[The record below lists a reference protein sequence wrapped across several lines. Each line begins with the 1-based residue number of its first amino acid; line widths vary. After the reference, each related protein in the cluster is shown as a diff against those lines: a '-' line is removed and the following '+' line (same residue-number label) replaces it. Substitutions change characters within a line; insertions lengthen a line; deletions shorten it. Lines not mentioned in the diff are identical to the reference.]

1 MNRRISKP
9 PALLLALTLILSLLP
24 TALAAPAR
32 SESDPAES
40 NALRATGL
48 LPILPHGGKLPG
60 ETDKKDDD
68 TVRGALPAAYD
79 SRDYGYITPVRDQGS
94 YNTCWTFSTAA
105 ACEAYM
111 IKHGVEVG
119 DTGVAA
125 DQSLNLSEYHLAWYT
140 YTAAYDAEEMLTGD
154 NTAFLSSA
162 NTNFLDHGG
171 TGELVSYPLMR
182 WTGLAAETEP
192 ALMYSSAS
200 YNGLGADYAYQ
211 YNVAHVQSAKHFFG
225 ENIDEVKRHIM
236 EYGAGAM
243 GVRVSNQSGTAYHG
257 GVNTSNGTICW
268 KQNAVAYQDANF
280 YYADHDVTVVGW
292 DDNYPKENFNN
303 GYRPSQNG
311 AWIIKNSWGTGIG
324 VDGYFYV
331 SYEDSATRASYV
343 SFFTVEGVDNYD
355 HNYQYDGSANYSC
368 WEELSTG
375 DAIAQEFVAG
385 GSETLNA
392 VAIGMCGD
400 DTDYTLKIYT
410 DCTPGDPTAGV
421 LAHSQTGNIDY
432 WGYQTVPL
440 DSPVTL
446 SQGQRF
452 SVVFEFEGSDILP
465 LYDASYSENQ
475 YYNMQVTH
483 QPHPNTAY
491 LKRAADSAWTD
502 MSGDRNYRVKAYT
515 RDIPEEPVP
524 MSLSC
529 YALGSLYQ
537 TISGTAGDK
546 IHLPS
551 TAPAAEGWSFLG
563 WVAAPLEETVEKP
576 VFYKP
581 GASYKLT
588 ASVSAV
594 YALYLRAE
602 PIDAPVTYELVTA
615 VPSTWEGK
623 YVFTCM
629 NTTGSAE
636 YVMYGVAGDANIE
649 NTSSA
654 AAFASSGITR
664 NGTTLS
670 DVPERYVFEIAA
682 SGGGMSVRSVDK
694 NSWLASVQ
702 TGSTSTS
709 YYLYALNEYDAGKC
723 SWTFEKDDDAWYLK
737 NNNSGLVPYVGV
749 SGSTFAMTRYGGE
762 FKYYKQNPTETFY
775 YSTVGG
781 APEPTEP
788 IEIDTIRIYASLSI
802 GIELDASFSVRS
814 TDLSNYNSW
823 YIEVSKLDA
832 DGNVTASKRFGEGQE
847 GAVTGDDVYQARY
860 TDITAKEL
868 GVAFTASVH
877 AFDAVGREYVSKNI
891 VNSEPIF
898 TFRDYILGELT
909 KEGNSDSIRTLAAD
923 LMNYGAA
930 AQVYFEYDVEHPVN
944 ENLSIEA
951 QAALKHYATAGV
963 APATL
968 VNGTNGPNVYGSLS
982 IKNRI
987 VLTLTIRG
995 IGSPETVQI
1004 KIKEHDGEKVK
1015 EIIDTEKNGS
1025 VWQVQYSGLDA
1036 EDMRTLYDFVPVAD
1050 GEETGTPL
1058 TWSVEGYAR
1067 EARLNEDAT
1076 SAELDLF
1083 NALLHYVDAV
1093 DAVDF
1098 GS

>member
-200 YNGLGADYAYQ
+200 SNGLGADYAYQ

-654 AAFASSGITR
+654 RVCFGEVIPEVLHAFL
-664 NGTTLS
+664 TLRYVVHNMVQS
-670 DVPERYVFEIAA
+670 PTVIHIECRLGQFVCFVFVLSEGEHIRMRQAQVCHRPVPEIRRNLTRYIAA
-682 SGGGMSVRSVDK
+682 ETVDTDRVHPPVHRLQHLVAHILVLVVEFGDIGPIVLNHQVTEAVAIVPSVVLGPFAVRRRV
-694 NSWLASVQ
+694 
-702 TGSTSTS
+702 
-709 YYLYALNEYDAGKC
+709 
-723 SWTFEKDDDAWYLK
+723 
-737 NNNSGLVPYVGV
+737 VGYPV
-749 SGSTFAMTRYGGE
+749 E
-762 FKYYKQNPTETFY
+762 DHLEPLL
-775 YSTVGG
+775 VGG
-781 APEPTEP
+781 SQEM
-788 IEIDTIRIYASLSI
+788 L
-802 GIELDASFSVRS
+802 
-814 TDLSNYNSW
+814 
-823 YIEVSKLDA
+823 EV
-832 DGNVTASKRFGEGQE
+832 GTC
-847 GAVTGDDVYQARY
+847 T
-860 TDITAKEL
+860 EL
-868 GVAFTASVH
+868 GVDGAVVDDRVITA
-877 AFDAVGREYVSKNI
+877 E
-891 VNSEPIF
+891 
-898 TFRDYILGELT
+898 
-909 KEGNSDSIRTLAAD
+909 RTLAGD
-923 LMNYGAA
+923 LTDRLTRHHPDDVDTVATQLRQERFGGLERTFRRSLTCVEFIDRSIISELRMTQLRLFCAA
-930 AQVYFEYDVEHPVN
+930 EHRYRCN
-944 ENLSIEA
+944 E
-951 QAALKHYATAGV
+951 
-963 APATL
+963 
-968 VNGTNGPNVYGSLS
+968 
-982 IKNRI
+982 
-987 VLTLTIRG
+987 
-995 IGSPETVQI
+995 
-1004 KIKEHDGEKVK
+1004 EKK
-1015 EIIDTEKNGS
+1015 CFFHGKYNS
-1025 VWQVQYSGLDA
+1025 
-1036 EDMRTLYDFVPVAD
+1036 
-1050 GEETGTPL
+1050 
-1058 TWSVEGYAR
+1058 
-1067 EARLNEDAT
+1067 
-1076 SAELDLF
+1076 
-1083 NALLHYVDAV
+1083 
-1093 DAVDF
+1093 
-1098 GS
+1098 